1 MKTGILLVLILMCSW
16 GVAHAQ
22 YPDHSIRLEVPFT
35 AGSGTDNV
43 ARKLAEEMSTQL
55 HQSIVVENRPGAQG
69 IIGATVV
76 AHAPAD
82 GYTLLLMGVS
92 TGATNVGLYQHLP
105 YDPLKDFTPI
115 GLVADSPLVLV
126 ASPGFA
132 ASNTTQM
139 FSYGR
144 ANPGKLTYGYGSGS
158 AQMAAAKLMAMGG
171 LKAIPV
177 PYPGSP
183 QAMTDVMAG
192 RVDVMFVDISPALP
206 QIKAGKLKALGVTTR
221 QRFALVPDIQTL
233 DQSGA
238 PGYQLVVWFGLAG
251 PANMPPAV
259 TRRLSEALNGAL
271 KDPSLVKTFANL
283 GLAPVIDTPN
293 HFRDFLKAE
302 ITSWG
307 AMIKQAGIEP
317 Q

>member
-1 MKTGILLVLILMCSW
+1 MKIRNLMLLLLMCCW
-16 GVAHAQ
+16 GIAHAQ
-22 YPDHSIRLEVPFT
+22 YPDHSIRLVVPFT

-43 ARKLAEEMSTQL
+43 ARKLAEEMSKQL
-55 HQSIVVENRPGAQG
+55 HQPIFVDNRPGAQG

-82 GYTLLLMGVS
+82 GYTLLLVGVS
-92 TGATNVGLYQHLP
+92 TGATNVGLYQHLT

-115 GLVADSPLVLV
+115 GLVADSPLILV
-126 ASPGFA
+126 ASPDFPA
-132 ASNTTQM
+132 NDTAQM
-139 FSYGR
+139 FSYAR

-171 LKAIPV
+171 LKTVPV
-177 PYPGSP
+177 GYPGSP

-192 RVDVMFVDISPALP
+192 RVNVMFVDISPALP
-206 QIKAGKLKALGVTTR
+206 QIKAGKLKALGVTTT
-221 QRFALVPDIQTL
+221 QRFPLVPDIQTL

-251 PANMPPAV
+251 PANMPPDV
-259 TRRLSEALNGAL
+259 TRKLSEALNGAL
-271 KDPSLVKTFANL
+271 KDPTLVQSFANL
-283 GLAPVIDTPN
+283 GLAPMIDTPD
-293 HFRDFLKAE
+293 HFRDFLKTE
-302 ITSWG
+302 IGSWG
-307 AMIKQAGIEP
+307 AMIKQAGIVP